1 MADMF
6 QGQDCCRESSQGGHL
21 PMDRLAVP
29 SDNGWQHPYADMT
42 PYHANCTRCFEA
54 SGVSVENMG
63 WLKTFSG
70 TSAACI

>member
-1 MADMF
+1 
-6 QGQDCCRESSQGGHL
+6 
-21 PMDRLAVP
+21 MDRLAVP